1 MTKICII
8 TTFTFLSFVQLLIH
22 DKDLVC
28 CIISIYFLLFLSM
41 RSVRIK
47 LCCTV
52 STTSVH
58 GGPISLKG
66 PHYSS
71 ALGTPGGPHI
81 ASGLGPRGPIP
92 LVIWGHGVPK
102 TGGPYIAA
110 TPGHSYYN

>member
-1 MTKICII
+1 
-8 TTFTFLSFVQLLIH
+8 
-22 DKDLVC
+22 
-28 CIISIYFLLFLSM
+28 M

-47 LCCTV
+47 LCCTCTV
-52 STTSVH
+52 STLTFTSVH

-110 TPGHSYYN
+110 TPGQINYFLSSVFSRYTETV